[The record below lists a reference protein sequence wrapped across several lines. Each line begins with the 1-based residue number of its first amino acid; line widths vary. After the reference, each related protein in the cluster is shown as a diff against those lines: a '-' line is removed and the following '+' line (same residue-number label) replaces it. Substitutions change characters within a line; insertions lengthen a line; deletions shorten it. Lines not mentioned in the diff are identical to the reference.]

1 LLFGLSSYVIFIITT
16 PISLL
21 AYDTGRIVFTPPLLK
36 QILTYEVPHSD
47 LIPVALEWF
56 SGSRAQA
63 RVDSGEAL
71 TGINEP
77 DVVLLMSFLDR
88 ND

>member
-1 LLFGLSSYVIFIITT
+1 
-16 PISLL
+16 
-21 AYDTGRIVFTPPLLK
+21 
-36 QILTYEVPHSD
+36 VPHSD